1 MNKRSHLVN
10 WLMVCLEKSEKGWAL
25 NTLLSLIRCFCVSGV
40 ADTQLKED
48 HFGNRS
54 LAANIGNK

>member
-1 MNKRSHLVN
+1 MN